1 MPGAYS
7 MDLRQRVVAAC
18 EAGEFTRSEIA
29 QQFQISEGT
38 LYDWLRRWRASHS
51 FAPAAHSGGHVSA
64 LDSALLRQLVE
75 EQSDRTLPEYARL
88 YAERTGRLYS
98 PSRLSRVLKELKLSR
113 KGKRYAPQS
122 SSKPRSRPSA

>member
-18 EAGEFTRSEIA
+18 EAGELTRSEIA

-51 FAPAAHSGGHVSA
+51 FAPAAHSGGHTSGIDATV
-64 LDSALLRQLVE
+64 LRQLIE
-75 EQSDRTLPEYARL
+75 EQNDRTLPEYAQL
-88 YAERTGRLYS
+88 YAERTGRRYS
-98 PSRLSRVLKELKLSR
+98 PSHLSRVLKELKLSR
-113 KGKRYAPQS
+113 KGRRYAPPS
-122 SSKPRSRPSA
+122 NSRRRSLPSA